1 MEPFTER
8 IEVRM
13 QNPKNLN
20 SAVHLR
26 SVATTRR
33 VAVSHRE
40 VAFWNTMIGKKVVM
54 AITGIALI
62 GFVIGHMLGNLK
74 IFAGPETIN
83 AYSRFL
89 REVGMP
95 ELDYGQLLWLVRIFL
110 LICVALHITAAV
122 QLTRMSR
129 AARPIGYDTKRD
141 VETTWGART
150 MRWGGVLLV
159 AFIVFHLF
167 HLTGG
172 VVGFGPGQFK
182 DLAVYQNVVAA
193 FTVWPITV
201 FYIIAMAALC
211 LHLDHGIWSLLQTLG
226 WNTARNEATLQMISR
241 VIAVVV
247 FLGFT
252 SVPVAVMT
260 GWIR

>member
-1 MEPFTER
+1 
-8 IEVRM
+8 M

-54 AITGIALI
+54 AITGIALV

-95 ELDYGQLLWLVRIFL
+95 ELELRPAPLARADLPSYLRSASHHRGGPAYSHEPGCATHRLRHQ
-110 LICVALHITAAV
+110 
-122 QLTRMSR
+122 TR
-129 AARPIGYDTKRD
+129 YRD
-141 VETTWGART
+141 DLGARE
-150 MRWGGVLLV
+150 RCAGAEFSWSPS
-159 AFIVFHLF
+159 LF
-167 HLTGG
+167 SIFST
-172 VVGFGPGQFK
+172 
-182 DLAVYQNVVAA
+182 
-193 FTVWPITV
+193 
-201 FYIIAMAALC
+201 
-211 LHLDHGIWSLLQTLG
+211 
-226 WNTARNEATLQMISR
+226 
-241 VIAVVV
+241 
-247 FLGFT
+247 
-252 SVPVAVMT
+252 
-260 GWIR
+260 